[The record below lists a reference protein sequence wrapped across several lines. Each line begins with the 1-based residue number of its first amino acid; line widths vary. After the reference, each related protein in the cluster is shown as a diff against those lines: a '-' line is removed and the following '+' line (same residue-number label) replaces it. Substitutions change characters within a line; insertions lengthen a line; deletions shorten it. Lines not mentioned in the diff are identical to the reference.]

1 MVINHITGKLLI
13 IFSVKLTQ
21 VFIFLLLFFSQAF
34 NEYVKSR
41 GYNLL
46 TVPEYGKVLESVGF
60 IDVSSYCKKNFS
72 IFLICFLMVIF
83 QVEAKDITNPYFIG
97 VLKREMSDF
106 TAKKADIIKEFSQKD
121 YDYIINGKKQNS
133 QFNFSSQNLSIECN
147 FFFKYDGKDKNK
159 I

>member
-1 MVINHITGKLLI
+1 M
-13 IFSVKLTQ
+13 
-21 VFIFLLLFFSQAF
+21 FIFLLLFFSQAF

-60 IDVSSYCKKNFS
+60 IDVSSYCKKIIFLS
-72 IFLICFLMVIF
+72 IFLIFYGFLMVIF

-121 YDYIINGKKQNS
+121 YDYIINGKKKNS

-147 FFFKYDGKDKNK
+147 FFSNEMEKIKIKFDKES
-159 I
+159 